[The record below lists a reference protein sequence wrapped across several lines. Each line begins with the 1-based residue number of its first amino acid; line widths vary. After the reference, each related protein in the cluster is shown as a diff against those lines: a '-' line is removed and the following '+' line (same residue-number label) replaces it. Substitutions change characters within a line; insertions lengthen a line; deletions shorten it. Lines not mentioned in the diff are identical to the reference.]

1 MAMRIRQVK
10 PSFFKDP
17 VMAELSPAV
26 RLFYVGLWM
35 LADDAGWLRWDAAE
49 VGNELYGYEP
59 RGRRERNTMAYLE
72 ELVSRGRVT
81 RHDCGHLFIPRFTD
95 HQRLAGLTKQ
105 VRTVAKDHEKC
116 VSPTIPANPR
126 DGPQSPGLVRNGI
139 GKGTGTETDDGKE
152 RNGSERVSAPARIE
166 GPNEDETESDFRKRT
181 GIPVFMERQA

>member
-1 MAMRIRQVK
+1 MRIRQVK

-59 RGRRERNTMAYLE
+59 RGRRERNAVAYLE
-72 ELVSRGRVT
+72 TLVTKKRVALYP
-81 RHDCGHLFIPRFTD
+81 CGHVFIPRFTD

-116 VSPTIPANPR
+116 PAPEIPADPR
-126 DGPQSPGLVRNGI
+126 DDPQSPDPVRNGS
-139 GKGTGTETDDGKE
+139 GKGTGTDGGKE
-152 RNGSERVSAPARIE
+152 RNGSEQVGAPARDVE
-166 GPNEDETESDFRKRT
+166 GPNEGETESEFRRRT
-181 GIPVFMERQA
+181 GLPAFLEPVNA